1 MAIGVEDILH
11 LLQTQGA
18 ARYGQ
23 EPVSQLEHALQC
35 AQLAEQAGCATEL
48 VIACLLHDLGHLVS
62 EGRDEGGPPNVDD
75 VHQYLALPF
84 LRGMLPDAVLDPIRL
99 HVDAKRYL
107 CRVEP
112 GYRDGLSPASRH
124 SLELQGGAFD
134 AAGAEAFLAQ
144 PHAEDALLLRRFD
157 DLAKEPGRNTPP
169 LAHYAGL
176 LRSLAPQ
183 EA

>member
-1 MAIGVEDILH
+1 MALSVEDVLH
-11 LLQTQGA
+11 LLRTRGE

-23 EPVSQLEHALQC
+23 ERVSQLEHALQC

-48 VIACLLHDLGHLVS
+48 VVACLLHDLGHLVS
-62 EGRDEGGPPNVDD
+62 GRGDAQGPPDVDD

-84 LRGMLPDAVLDPIRL
+84 LRGMLPDSVLEPIRL

-107 CRVEP
+107 CHAET
-112 GYRDGLSPASRH
+112 GYWDGLSPASKR

-134 AAGAEAFLAQ
+134 EAAAHGFLAQ
-144 PHAEDALLLRRFD
+144 PHSEDALLLRRFD
-157 DLAKEPGRNTPP
+157 DLAKTPGKGTPP
-169 LAHYAGL
+169 LAYYADF
-176 LRSLAPQ
+176 LRSLAAQ